1 MADSPLLTPFDAYN
15 REYKNMHKENV
26 SMFFEGLVDKAG
38 VDRDANKKTIIDIA
52 GKRKEIE
59 ELEKKKRG
67 NGFLKFLLIFG
78 LVAFSIATIVL
89 WYFGIV
95 KKIHIIIPIVA
106 SMLLV
111 AIYVLFIHLIKKVTG
126 KMRDIASKL
135 AKLKAELDDLIKLS

>member
-89 WYFGIV
+89 WYF
-95 KKIHIIIPIVA
+95 
-106 SMLLV
+106 
-111 AIYVLFIHLIKKVTG
+111 
-126 KMRDIASKL
+126 
-135 AKLKAELDDLIKLS
+135 